1 MVLKKRK
8 TLWYLT
14 YVIISIWKI
23 FRLKYFLLPVWLL
36 CRSQEIK
43 QPNSNP
49 FLLQSP
55 NPFLAIVPI
64 CTKFCKFVKNVVLN
78 VEAVVQRCSIKKV
91 FLKISQNSQE
101 NTCARV
107 SFLIK
112 SQTLGLRPATVL
124 KKRLWYRCF
133 PVNFAEFLRT
143 PFSIEHL
150 RWLIL
155 VKQDNS
161 FLNFFVDN
169 IFNVGILW
177 VTNSSH
183 ILLHFQ

>member
-1 MVLKKRK
+1 MLSTGRSLRSSFFFNSLCNGSENVTISFKGLSHNFVTKTGEKKKKIKFFLHVMVLKKRK

-23 FRLKYFLLPVWLL
+23 FHLKYFLLPVWLL

-101 NTCARV
+101 
-107 SFLIK
+107 
-112 SQTLGLRPATVL
+112 
-124 KKRLWYRCF
+124 KKPLFY
-133 PVNFAEFLRT
+133 
-143 PFSIEHL
+143 
-150 RWLIL
+150 
-155 VKQDNS
+155 
-161 FLNFFVDN
+161 
-169 IFNVGILW
+169 
-177 VTNSSH
+177 
-183 ILLHFQ
+183 